1 MLEFWDGEGLLCAC
15 VVLFRGVCLVSG
27 GVKCLFGF
35 ARIYIPIKREC
46 SSISVGGFNFTQ

>member
-1 MLEFWDGEGLLCAC
+1 MLEFWDGEGLLCAG
-15 VVLFRGVCLVSG
+15 VVLFEGVCLVSW

-35 ARIYIPIKREC
+35 ARIYTPIKREC